1 MSEVEESSR
10 KVECKNCG
18 AALPS
23 DWARLE
29 NQPCPKCGS
38 YTLRISLQ
46 VKADMSI
53 RGLMKGKVKDPN
65 HKLKRNRPSREVKA
79 GTEPQK
85 DRPSKWV
92 CVYRDINREHDTYDE
107 KVVDEE
113 TGEVLHECHERL
125 SDHKGHG
132 SAKRGTPEGKGNT
145 C

>member
-1 MSEVEESSR
+1 MSEAEESSR

-38 YTLRISLQ
+38 NTLHISLQ
-46 VKADMSI
+46 FGDRMVLRDC
-53 RGLMKGKVKDPN
+53 LEGKVKDLN
-65 HKLKRNRPSREVKA
+65 YKSKRKRASREFKE
-79 GTEPQK
+79 GFYPQRAK
-85 DRPSKWV
+85 PGKWAYVCQVIDRK
-92 CVYRDINREHDTYDE
+92 NDTYD
-107 KVVDEE
+107 KRVVDEE
-113 TGEVLHECHERL
+113 TGEVLRECHKRL